1 LVATIDR
8 SSRVARTVDAIDLPI
23 PLEEAFDYVAD
34 FSRTAERDPGVAEAK
49 RLTPGCGPPRIRDE
63 ARLELSGLGRLADPF
78 LDVLFQ
84 RFWSVAV
91 RGLRERMAGRV
102 SQADRVPR
110 AGTRVRESH
119 RSGSKR
125 SRIPRNVGKPHTQEG
140 AS

>member
-1 LVATIDR
+1 M
-8 SSRVARTVDAIDLPI
+8 ARTVDAIDLPI
-23 PLEEAFDYVAD
+23 PLEGAFEYRITE
-34 FSRTAERDPGVAEAK
+34 FEPPSRQVLVGGKGSLRSIDEITFVSRPGG
-49 RLTPGCGPPRIRDE
+49 TRISYE

-84 RFWSVAV
+84 RIGSVAV

-125 SRIPRNVGKPHTQEG
+125 SRILRKVGKPHTQEG